1 MSDLKVNEIKTHTIK
16 NQAGT
21 SSITIDSEGFY
32 VPKVRTLVIHKSG
45 NQSISSSTWTTVTG
59 WNADF
64 EQGLTWDSSNN
75 RINISAAQA
84 GTYEIHYQ
92 LAGYASSNNL
102 GDIRCTVALNGTKN
116 FGGYS
121 MIVSGSTS
129 SDPFDLRHFITQ
141 SQGYLTLAE
150 NDQLSFQAYL
160 VGTGIYVFSGDG
172 DGSRSTNVI
181 MRQIG

>member
-1 MSDLKVNEIKTHTIK
+1 MGDLKVNEIKTDAIK
-16 NQAGT
+16 NVAGT

-45 NQSISSSTWTTVTG
+45 HQSLTSSTWTTVTG

-64 EQGLTWDSSNN
+64 VQGLTWDSLNN
-75 RINISAAQA
+75 RINITAAQA
-84 GTYEIHYQ
+84 GTYEIHYS
-92 LAGYASSNNL
+92 LAAYSNSNNV
-102 GDIRCTVALNGTKN
+102 GDVRCTVALNGTKN
-116 FGGYS
+116 FGGYN
-121 MIVSGSTS
+121 MLVHGSTG
-129 SDPFDLRHFITQ
+129 SDPFDVRHVMVQ

-150 NDQLSFQAYL
+150 NDQLSFQAYIAATSPL
-160 VGTGIYVFSGDG
+160 VYSGDG